1 MGWDTVLGLNA
12 MQAINQ
18 VCAKAIGV
26 TLRDVFAMS
35 ALNGLI
41 SSGDY
46 GEGDLAELPQM
57 AYRLADVML
66 EARKLNL
73 KKGD

>member
-26 TLRDVFAMS
+26 TLRDVFAMA
-35 ALNGLI
+35 ALNGLLC
-41 SSGDY
+41 
-46 GEGDLAELPQM
+46 EGQCTEMELSDLAAE
-57 AYRLADVML
+57 AYALADGML
-66 EARKLNL
+66 EARKQSL